1 MNCSPPGPSVHRIS
15 QAGILE
21 HVAMSFSRGSS
32 WPRQCSP
39 ITLSAPHGGCSSL
52 FPSYL
57 LCPSWCFRVPTA
69 LPRLVT
75 LSSCAVQA
83 SSSPWNPTPAPVSGP
98 SLLLPIPAIVV
109 LSVGIYLL
117 LLGLVLL
124 TRHCL
129 LAQGCCTDCSSP
141 CRKQGA
147 SRPQDCCQTC
157 AEACDFPLPSAARYL
172 DACCPQPAEA
182 RILLAGA
189 NAPSPHRSP

>member
-1 MNCSPPGPSVHRIS
+1 
-15 QAGILE
+15 
-21 HVAMSFSRGSS
+21 MSFSRGSS
-32 WPRQCSP
+32 WPRQCGP

-57 LCPSWCFRVPTA
+57 LCPSWCFRVPA
-69 LPRLVT
+69 APPRLVT

-129 LAQGCCTDCSSP
+129 LVRGLVGAGGWALTGEEVSLSPHLQALTLRHLCHLVSISAPHLGQETLFSSP
-141 CRKQGA
+141 QLNLL
-147 SRPQDCCQTC
+147 RPLSPKPRLSC
-157 AEACDFPLPSAARYL
+157 PS
-172 DACCPQPAEA
+172 QPATWP
-182 RILLAGA
+182 G
-189 NAPSPHRSP
+189 S

>member
-1 MNCSPPGPSVHRIS
+1 MNPCEKSLCVCVSCCCLVVQSCPAVCDPMDCSPPGPSVHRIS

-21 HVAMSFSRGSS
+21 HAAMSFSRGSS

-39 ITLSAPHGGCSSL
+39 ITLSAPHCGCSSL

-98 SLLLPIPAIVV
+98 SLH
-109 LSVGIYLL
+109 GI
-117 LLGLVLL
+117 
-124 TRHCL
+124 
-129 LAQGCCTDCSSP
+129 
-141 CRKQGA
+141 
-147 SRPQDCCQTC
+147 
-157 AEACDFPLPSAARYL
+157 F
-172 DACCPQPAEA
+172 
-182 RILLAGA
+182 
-189 NAPSPHRSP
+189 